1 LLLRA
6 RRWALA
12 VLAGEGPPQDV
23 PSMATDDWDLF
34 LALERCGALL
44 LSRLGTGLAPPV
56 TDSLR
61 KAAATESQS
70 SLQAL
75 AEGRVLSAIAS
86 RLDFPVVVLK
96 GGARAI
102 SGASP
107 PLPLV
112 DLDLLVEKRHVAPLT
127 SELRKAG
134 FGEPARDANHHRGIV
149 PAEGRLAVEVHWT
162 TNDDGRPVEPEI
174 WQRVRP
180 IEDWRIDDWRNRP
193 AVQSSNPPILQSSNR
208 LMQLSAPDNLEHLLR
223 HAIVVHR
230 DRSVS
235 LRDIALIGYSA
246 LECDES
252 ELAIVRKA
260 IGPDRYSSKLGA
272 LLELS
277 LDVAQRVSPRDPFA
291 HEAAAFYASVVMKSN
306 ITSPAARAFM
316 MEIALGRST
325 KRETVAKALRFR
337 GSGHESVER
346 LAKRF
351 PRAGAALAGA
361 AHAAYYG
368 AVATVSLPRVRRI
381 ASRALRELDR
391 QTH

>member
-1 LLLRA
+1 MDA
-6 RRWALA
+6 
-12 VLAGEGPPQDV
+12 
-23 PSMATDDWDLF
+23 DDWDLF

-44 LSRLGTGLAPPV
+44 LSRLGTGLAQPA
-56 TDSLR
+56 TERLR

-75 AEGRVLSAIAS
+75 AEGRVLSGIAS
-86 RLDFPVVVLK
+86 RLDFPIVVLK
-96 GGARAI
+96 GGVRAV

-107 PLPLV
+107 TLPLV
-112 DLDLLVEKRHVAPLT
+112 DLDLLVEQSHVATLT

-134 FGEPARDANHHRGIV
+134 FGEPTRDASHHRGIV

-162 TNDDGRPVEPEI
+162 TNDDGRPLDPEV
-174 WQRVRP
+174 WRRLRP
-180 IEDWRIDDWRNRP
+180 IGSDWRIDDSRNRP
-193 AVQSSNPPILQSSNR
+193 IVQASNPPIVQSSNR
-208 LMQLSAPDNLEHLLR
+208 LMQLSARDNLEHLLR
-223 HAIVVHR
+223 HAIIVHR
-230 DRSVS
+230 DRSAS

-252 ELAIVRKA
+252 QLAAVRAA
-260 IGPDRYSSKLGA
+260 INVDHHSAKLRA

-277 LDVAQRVSPRDPFA
+277 LDVARRVSPRDSFA
-291 HEAAAFYASVVMKSN
+291 NEAAAFYASVIMKST
-306 ITSPAARAFM
+306 ITSSAARAFM
-316 MEIALGRST
+316 MEIALDRST
-325 KRETVAKALRFR
+325 MREAVRNALRFR

-351 PRAGAALAGA
+351 PRAGAALAGT
-361 AHAAYYG
+361 AHAAYYTSVA
-368 AVATVSLPRVRRI
+368 AVNLPRVRRI